1 MHRINSVSA
10 LERFATTCPDE
21 SLRPLL
27 TAKVDL
33 LADYDDLATFV
44 IVARTDT
51 LDHLEPWPAP
61 EVVEAFA
68 GWTVVTIILS
78 DEGEGV
84 ILFVPDDADRS
95 LLASI
100 MEGGR

>member
-1 MHRINSVSA
+1 MNSVSA
-10 LERFATTCPDE
+10 LERFASACPDDT
-21 SLRPLL
+21 LTPLL
-27 TAKVDL
+27 RAKAEL

-44 IVARTDT
+44 IVAPTDT
-51 LDHLEPWPAP
+51 LEHLEPWPAP
-61 EVVEAFA
+61 ELVEAFE